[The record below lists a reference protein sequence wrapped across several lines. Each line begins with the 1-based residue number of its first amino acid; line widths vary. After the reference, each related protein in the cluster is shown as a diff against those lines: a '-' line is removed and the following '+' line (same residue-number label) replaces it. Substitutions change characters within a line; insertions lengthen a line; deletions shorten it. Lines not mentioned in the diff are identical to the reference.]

1 MKLDFQTI
9 KTITIGTARIWESDG
24 VYNFCKMTQKQIDA
38 FYVLSDFLGKG
49 AEATTGIRL
58 DFYTNSKTFAFTPAN
73 SGRYEVKI
81 NGFLVN
87 TKANQGE
94 KKTFEL
100 EGEENRVTLYLPSH
114 SKGVLESVEI
124 DDGACV
130 KPCNY
135 DFKMLMIGDS
145 ITQGWNSGIDSL
157 SYAYIVSENLNANTV
172 IQGIG
177 GAFYDLT
184 TIDKIDFAPDVI
196 TVAYG
201 TNDANR
207 VKDLDNFTQVCENYL
222 NLIKENYPNARVIV
236 ITPITRLDN
245 EENKAYG
252 NVRLVDKV
260 IKECAERLGLE
271 VICGMKMLPQAEEFM
286 NDNLHPN
293 GFGFSIYGKNLT
305 AELKSRLN

>member
-1 MKLDFQTI
+1 
-9 KTITIGTARIWESDG
+9 
-24 VYNFCKMTQKQIDA
+24 MTQKQVDA
-38 FYVLSDFLGKG
+38 FYGLAEFLGKG
-49 AEATTGIRL
+49 SETTTGIRL
-58 DFYTNSKTFAFTPAN
+58 DFYTNSKTFAFIPASN
-73 SGRYEVKI
+73 GRYEVKV

-87 TKANQGE
+87 TKAIQGE
-94 KKTFEL
+94 KKTFVL
-100 EGEENRVTLYLPSH
+100 DGDENRVTLYLPSH
-114 SKGVLESVEI
+114 SKGLLESVEI

-130 KPCNY
+130 KPYNY